1 MHVLLQEGCSAGRR
15 QSELRICD
23 TNGFLKRQKVVYNA
37 LKLPF
42 LETFMSEQIQIEIT
56 TNCGHNEG
64 FLFAV
69 FSQTHDVQRFSLT
82 AVVLLRCN

>member
-64 FLFAV
+64 F
-69 FSQTHDVQRFSLT
+69 
-82 AVVLLRCN
+82 